1 MFNHLHNHTEYS
13 LLDGAA
19 KVDEL
24 VNRAKELGQTA
35 LAITDHRNMFGCI
48 SFYKACKAAGIK
60 PIIGSEFNIV
70 NSFEEKSRGHHLVLL
85 AKTKKAIKI
94 SASLLRSLISS
105 DFIMCLELIKKHC
118 RNAAKDLFA
127 YLLVFR
133 EKFLISC

>member
-85 AKTKKAIKI
+85 AKNEEI
-94 SASLLRSLISS
+94 SVSLRRSLISL
-105 DFIMCLELIKKHC
+105 DFIMYLELIKKHC